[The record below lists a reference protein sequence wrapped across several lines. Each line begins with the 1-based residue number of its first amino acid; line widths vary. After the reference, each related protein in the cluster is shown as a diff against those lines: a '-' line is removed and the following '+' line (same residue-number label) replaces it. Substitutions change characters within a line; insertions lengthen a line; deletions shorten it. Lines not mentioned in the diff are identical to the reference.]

1 MDKIPMDKIPM
12 GEIPINEIKNFAEYW
27 QALVKAVEVISTLEM
42 QNEKLVAINQ
52 EQFKKI
58 KTLFAEIDKLKKKL
72 DKQEQRIKELSDSE
86 RTLQLAQEELFQ
98 ANKISDEAKLQM
110 KQVEYLKGTLED
122 LISDYYQRSLALQEH
137 ERKNDGEE

>member
-1 MDKIPMDKIPM
+1 MDKIPM

-52 EQFKKI
+52 EQFKKN
-58 KTLFAEIDKLKKKL
+58 KTLFAEIDKLKRKL

>member
-1 MDKIPMDKIPM
+1 MDKISI

-58 KTLFAEIDKLKKKL
+58 KTLFAEIDKLKRKL

-86 RTLQLAQEELFQ
+86 RTLQLAEEELYQ
-98 ANKISDEAKLQM
+98 ANKISDEARIQM
-110 KQVEYLKGTLED
+110 KQAEHLKSTLED
-122 LISDYYQRSLALQEH
+122 LINDYYQKSLALQEQT
-137 ERKNDGEE
+137 RKDSGEE

>member
-1 MDKIPMDKIPM
+1 MDKIPM

-58 KTLFAEIDKLKKKL
+58 KTLFAEIDKLK
-72 DKQEQRIKELSDSE
+72 RNS
-86 RTLQLAQEELFQ
+86 
-98 ANKISDEAKLQM
+98 ISRNRE
-110 KQVEYLKGTLED
+110 
-122 LISDYYQRSLALQEH
+122 
-137 ERKNDGEE
+137 

>member
-1 MDKIPMDKIPM
+1 MDKISI

-58 KTLFAEIDKLKKKL
+58 KTLFAEIDKLKRKL
-72 DKQEQRIKELSDSE
+72 DKQEQRIKD
-86 RTLQLAQEELFQ
+86 
-98 ANKISDEAKLQM
+98 
-110 KQVEYLKGTLED
+110 
-122 LISDYYQRSLALQEH
+122 
-137 ERKNDGEE
+137 

>member
-1 MDKIPMDKIPM
+1 MDKIPM

-58 KTLFAEIDKLKKKL
+58 KTLFAEIDKLKRKL

-86 RTLQLAQEELFQ
+86 RTLQLAEEELYQ

-110 KQVEYLKGTLED
+110 KQVEYLKDTLED

>member
-1 MDKIPMDKIPM
+1 MDKISM
-12 GEIPINEIKNFAEYW
+12 GEITINEIKNFAEYW

-86 RTLQLAQEELFQ
+86 RTLQLAEEELYQ

-110 KQVEYLKGTLED
+110 KQVEYLKDTLED

>member
-1 MDKIPMDKIPM
+1 MDKIPM

-86 RTLQLAQEELFQ
+86 RTLQLAEEELYQ
-98 ANKISDEAKLQM
+98 ANKISDEARIQM
-110 KQVEYLKGTLED
+110 KQAEHLKSTLED
-122 LISDYYQRSLALQEH
+122 LINDYYQRSLAFQEQT
-137 ERKNDGEE
+137 RKDDGEE

>member
-1 MDKIPMDKIPM
+1 MDKIPI

-86 RTLQLAQEELFQ
+86 RTLQLAEEELFQ

-110 KQVEYLKGTLED
+110 KQVEYLKDTLED

>member
-1 MDKIPMDKIPM
+1 MDKIPI

-58 KTLFAEIDKLKKKL
+58 KTLFAEIDKLKRKL

-86 RTLQLAQEELFQ
+86 RTLQLAEEELYQ
-98 ANKISDEAKLQM
+98 ANKISDETSRISERYTGRFDKRLLP
-110 KQVEYLKGTLED
+110 KVTGT
-122 LISDYYQRSLALQEH
+122 SRT
-137 ERKNDGEE
+137 RKKK

>member
-1 MDKIPMDKIPM
+1 MDKIPM

-86 RTLQLAQEELFQ
+86 RTLQLAQEELYQ

-110 KQVEYLKGTLED
+110 KQVEYLKDTLED

>member
-1 MDKIPMDKIPM
+1 MN
-12 GEIPINEIKNFAEYW
+12 EIPPMNEIKNFADGW
-27 QALVKAVEVISTLEM
+27 EVLLKLSKVVGELEI
-42 QNEKLVAINQ
+42 QNENLVAINQ

-110 KQVEYLKGTLED
+110 KQVEYLKDTLED

>member
-1 MDKIPMDKIPM
+1 MDKIPM

-86 RTLQLAQEELFQ
+86 RTLQLAEEELYQ

>member
-1 MDKIPMDKIPM
+1 MDKIPM
-12 GEIPINEIKNFAEYW
+12 GEIPINEIKNFADYW

-58 KTLFAEIDKLKKKL
+58 KTLFAEIDKLKRKL

-86 RTLQLAQEELFQ
+86 RTLQLAEEELFQ

-110 KQVEYLKGTLED
+110 KQVEYLKDTLED

>member
-1 MDKIPMDKIPM
+1 MDKIPM

-72 DKQEQRIKELSDSE
+72 DKQEQRIKELSDSK
-86 RTLQLAQEELFQ
+86 RKLQLAEEELYQ

-110 KQVEYLKGTLED
+110 KQVEYLKDTLED

>member
-1 MDKIPMDKIPM
+1 MN
-12 GEIPINEIKNFAEYW
+12 EIPPMNEIKNFADGW
-27 QALVKAVEVISTLEM
+27 EVLLKLSKVVGELEI
-42 QNEKLVAINQ
+42 QNENLVAINQ

-86 RTLQLAQEELFQ
+86 RTLQLAEEELFQ

-110 KQVEYLKGTLED
+110 KQVEYLKDTLED

>member
-1 MDKIPMDKIPM
+1 MNEILPM
-12 GEIPINEIKNFAEYW
+12 NEIKNFADGW
-27 QALVKAVEVISTLEM
+27 EVLLKLSQVVGELEI
-42 QNEKLVAINQ
+42 QNENLVAINQ

-86 RTLQLAQEELFQ
+86 RTLQLAEEELYQ

-110 KQVEYLKGTLED
+110 KQVEYLKDTLED

>member
-1 MDKIPMDKIPM
+1 MGEIPM

-86 RTLQLAQEELFQ
+86 RTLQLAEEELYQ

-110 KQVEYLKGTLED
+110 KQVEYLKDTLED

-137 ERKNDGEE
+137 ERKNDGEK

>member
-1 MDKIPMDKIPM
+1 MDKIPM

-86 RTLQLAQEELFQ
+86 RTLQLAEEELYQ
-98 ANKISDEAKLQM
+98 ANKISDEARIQM
-110 KQVEYLKGTLED
+110 KQAEHLKSTLED
-122 LISDYYQRSLALQEH
+122 LINDYYQKSLALQEH

>member
-1 MDKIPMDKIPM
+1 MDKIPM

-27 QALVKAVEVISTLEM
+27 QALVKAVEVISTLEI

-86 RTLQLAQEELFQ
+86 RTLQLAEEELYQ

-110 KQVEYLKGTLED
+110 KQVEYLKDTLED

>member
-1 MDKIPMDKIPM
+1 MDKIPM

-86 RTLQLAQEELFQ
+86 RTLQLAEEELFQ

-110 KQVEYLKGTLED
+110 KQVEYLKDTLED

>member
-1 MDKIPMDKIPM
+1 MDKIPI

-58 KTLFAEIDKLKKKL
+58 KTLFAEIDKLKRKL

-86 RTLQLAQEELFQ
+86 RTLQLAEEELFQ

-110 KQVEYLKGTLED
+110 KQVEYLKDTLED

>member
-1 MDKIPMDKIPM
+1 MN
-12 GEIPINEIKNFAEYW
+12 EIPPMNEIKNFADGW
-27 QALVKAVEVISTLEM
+27 EVLLKLSKVVGELEI
-42 QNEKLVAINQ
+42 QNENLVAINQ

-58 KTLFAEIDKLKKKL
+58 KTLLAEIEKLKKKL

-86 RTLQLAQEELFQ
+86 RTFQLAQEELYQ

-110 KQVEYLKGTLED
+110 KQVEYLKDTLED

>member
-1 MDKIPMDKIPM
+1 MN
-12 GEIPINEIKNFAEYW
+12 EIPPMNEIKNFADGW
-27 QALVKAVEVISTLEM
+27 EVLLKLSKVVGELEI
-42 QNEKLVAINQ
+42 QNENLVAINQ

-58 KTLFAEIDKLKKKL
+58 KTLFAEIDKLKRKL

-86 RTLQLAQEELFQ
+86 RTLQLAQEELYQ

-110 KQVEYLKGTLED
+110 KQVEYLKDTLED

>member
-1 MDKIPMDKIPM
+1 M

-86 RTLQLAQEELFQ
+86 RTLQLAEEELFQ

-110 KQVEYLKGTLED
+110 KQVEYLKDTLED

>member
-1 MDKIPMDKIPM
+1 MDKIPM

-58 KTLFAEIDKLKKKL
+58 KTLFAEIDKLKRKL

-86 RTLQLAQEELFQ
+86 RTLQLAEEELYQ
-98 ANKISDEAKLQM
+98 ANKISDEARVQM
-110 KQVEYLKGTLED
+110 KQAEHLKSTLED
-122 LISDYYQRSLALQEH
+122 LINDYYQKSLALQEQT
-137 ERKNDGEE
+137 RKDSGEE